1 MELVVYD
8 TADDVAVGAARRV
21 AELAAAATDRFSLG
35 LAGGST
41 PVATYGQLRTHDI
54 DWERLDLWLSDERWV
69 PHDDERS
76 NGRMAIETLIN
87 HVGARFARPRWSEM
101 MEAGDSAAYYEA
113 TLRSLHEEGHPDVI
127 LLGIGEDGHTASLFP
142 RSVALEEEVRWYVGN
157 VIPETGEARLTAT
170 YPLLWAAR
178 RLIVITA
185 GESKAEAL
193 RDSFAGNTP
202 AGRIGEGDAEVEWHV
217 DTAAAS
223 LLS

>member
-1 MELVVYD
+1 
-8 TADDVAVGAARRV
+8 
-21 AELAAAATDRFSLG
+21 
-35 LAGGST
+35 
-41 PVATYGQLRTHDI
+41 
-54 DWERLDLWLSDERWV
+54 
-69 PHDDERS
+69 
-76 NGRMAIETLIN
+76 
-87 HVGARFARPRWSEM
+87 

-185 GESKAEAL
+185 GESKAEAV